1 MNITRKLKKLVV
13 ESYGRNSTE
22 KKYAR
27 IHPEKESDITYP
39 KEQVIETGKVYNET
53 ESIKGELSPEIRKH
67 LDRMKEIKRK
77 KISELSELDLTSMKS
92 LATEGIYNYNKY
104 KKTKNAS
111 NDINEYINKNLDPIL
126 EQVSSEELDS
136 KLKEYMKKVEHSN
149 TNPIIRDENLF
160 DPLNPER
167 TPVTKTF
174 NKVDESSN
182 FPKNSDESNTSENM
196 FVPNKNESK
205 IKKLE
210 AKLNE
215 LKQKYDR
222 ILEEISEHNTN
233 QPTVDDVLDS
243 NGKNYI
249 DWNIKMKSLISDLN
263 ITKTNINKV
272 EKHIIEIMKKIESSR
287 SKKGGK
293 TRKSNRKTSARK
305 TRRY

>member
-92 LATEGIYNYNKY
+92 LASEKSLAIKEALATEGIYKYNINKY
-104 KKTKNAS
+104 NTTKRALN
-111 NDINEYINKNLDPIL
+111 NI
-126 EQVSSEELDS
+126 
-136 KLKEYMKKVEHSN
+136 KEYMKKVEHSN

-174 NKVDESSN
+174 NKLDESSN

-263 ITKTNINKV
+263 TTKTNINKV
-272 EKHIIEIMKKIESSR
+272 EKDIIEIMKKIESSR

-305 TRRY
+305 SRRY